1 MEKTHDGA
9 VLELQTVGR
18 PYWNSSRR
26 TVSHERDFTLE
37 QGKRVEEG
45 ETKTNHYGPGA
56 ESGKNVSGEKD
67 GFRLFLF
74 LTILLHY

>member
-37 QGKRVEEG
+37 QGKRVEE
-45 ETKTNHYGPGA
+45 
-56 ESGKNVSGEKD
+56 EKP
-67 GFRLFLF
+67 RQ
-74 LTILLHY
+74 TIMDQELSLGRT